1 MRGPAL
7 DSRETPCHNCK
18 DRYTAC
24 SDHCQKPEFLKWKS
38 ERETIM
44 KNKYA
49 RNAIDSY
56 TAEMVRRN
64 RRGR

>member
-7 DSRETPCHNCK
+7 DSRETPCHHCQ

-24 SDHCQKPEFLKWKS
+24 SDHCQKPEFLKWKA
-38 ERETIM
+38 EKETIM

-49 RNAIDSY
+49 RNAIDNY
-56 TAEMVRRN
+56 TSEMVRKN
-64 RRGR
+64 RRRK